1 MNLLGQS
8 TVPHSFVSNAVP
20 LQGMPPS
27 CVYCLTFL
35 VLEVNPPPQDL
46 LHCSH
51 SCQSFHSQSTTYYY
65 TCVSDTEGVRNNI
78 LYLKL
83 QYFEA
88 SRQLT
93 WAWLLITSF
102 NFLCIS
108 LANFTTISSIIQYF
122 PCPKSSATTT
132 WYITSCP
139 FFPWLKLTIN

>member
-27 CVYCLTFL
+27 CAYCLTFL

-51 SCQSFHSQSTTYYY
+51 SCQSFHSQSTIYYR
-65 TCVSDTEGVRNNI
+65 TCVSDTDNFK
-78 LYLKL
+78 LK
-83 QYFEA
+83 YFT
-88 SRQLT
+88 SSTLLT
-93 WAWLLITSF
+93 WAWLLVASF